1 MAVFPPS
8 PHRIGHRTEHRQPES
23 QNLSPVTLQTV
34 RQLLVAVLAAVADED
49 MRAEA
54 EPFARGLARHC
65 AMLVVVG
72 VAAVPG
78 GAPPP
83 ASSQNASAAHAHALS
98 LKELDP
104 RLFVDAIIEVSCADL
119 RCDNL

>member
-1 MAVFPPS
+1 MRRALP
-8 PHRIGHRTEHRQPES
+8 
-23 QNLSPVTLQTV
+23 QTV
-34 RQLLVAVLAAVADED
+34 RQLLLAVIAAVADEE

-65 AMLVVVG
+65 AMLVVAG

-78 GAPPP
+78 GGP
-83 ASSQNASAAHAHALS
+83 AFSSAQQASAAHAHALS

-104 RLFVDAIIEVSCADL
+104 RLFVDAAIEVRAGCRTVTIAGFWL
-119 RCDNL
+119 